1 MVTIKNKSFNV
12 SVGDNQ
18 QEVTYQ
24 ELLLNA
30 VRAIPQGGF
39 SPEEMRARIRLLDVI
54 DKTTES
60 FEFEDADFAKLKP
73 LVNQARWVLLDRQV
87 ITFVDYIESGG
98 E

>member
-1 MVTIKNKSFNV
+1 MVTIKNKSFSV
-12 SVGDNQ
+12 SVGDKQ

-30 VRAIPQGGF
+30 VRAVPQGGF

-54 DKTTES
+54 DKKGP
-60 FEFEDADFAKLKP
+60 FKFEDADFAKLKP
-73 LVNQARWVLLDRQV
+73 LINQARWVLLDKQV
-87 ITFVDYIESGG
+87 IDFVDYIESGG